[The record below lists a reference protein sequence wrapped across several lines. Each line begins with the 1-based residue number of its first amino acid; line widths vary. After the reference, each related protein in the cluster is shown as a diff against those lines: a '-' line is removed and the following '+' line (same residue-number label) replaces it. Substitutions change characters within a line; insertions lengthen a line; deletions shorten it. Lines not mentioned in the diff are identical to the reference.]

1 MAKLSVKHWQDPV
14 NLILGLWLIAS
25 PWVLKYQTETYAMW
39 SAVGLGIL
47 VAATAITALFRV
59 RAWEECSNVVLGLAA
74 IVSPWILRF
83 SESNVPTANT
93 VIIGIVVAALA
104 LWRWVPAEAVGE
116 VPQLNPRRGP
126 PQAD

>member
-25 PWVLKYQTETYAMW
+25 PWILRYQTETYAMW

-47 VAATAITALFRV
+47 VAANAITALFRV
-59 RAWEECSNVVLGLAA
+59 RPWEEWSNVVLGLAA

-93 VIIGIVVAALA
+93 VIIGIVIAALA
-104 LWRWVPAEAVGE
+104 LWRWVPTEAVGG